1 MYLFKASFVLECC
14 NGALLVLPNMQVS
27 GSCACIQEP
36 ATCLQQAFT
45 QQGMVEQEQHE
56 LQQQSPTQ
64 RAATQFARFRSH
76 SLPRQRCEFLSWQA
90 IRCILYVTIVC
101 CVGSLLLQLL
111 LMALDQQHGA
121 AGASHT

>member
-1 MYLFKASFVLECC
+1 MYLFKVSVGLECC
-14 NGALLVLPNMQVS
+14 NGALLVLRNMQVS

-64 RAATQFARFRSH
+64 RASTQFAQFRSH

-90 IRCILYVTIVC
+90 LHCILYVTIVC
-101 CVGSLLLQLL
+101 FVVRGLIQ
-111 LMALDQQHGA
+111 
-121 AGASHT
+121 